1 MKNTVKN
8 KSVRGFTLIEM
19 LTVIAIIGALVGI
32 SVPVVGEIRKNSQA
46 TATAASINN
55 YRNILQSLT
64 ESSVIPLTEG
74 IVAPTTNTV
83 TGALFAASSTANLDL
98 QLRLDSYLISLNKV
112 AEAFKTPMVSA
123 RQPVAIAGGAPV
135 AAYNEVA
142 WDTATQR
149 FNMPVD
155 AAASYSWANTARL
168 ESAPSEVA
176 LPVAGAVTGR
186 NYLLDGNTNLSAAGN
201 GVFRVQYAVL
211 PNVTADMAFRL
222 AKEINGEALMDS
234 TTPGIAQIRGKCT
247 YATPALGL
255 VTVFVYLNHM

>member
-74 IVAPTTNTV
+74 ITVQATTV

-142 WDTATQR
+142 WNTATQR

-155 AAASYSWANTARL
+155 AAATYSWANTARL
-168 ESAPSEVA
+168 ESAPSLAAVPLA
-176 LPVAGAVTGR
+176 AAVTGR

-201 GVFRVQYAVL
+201 GVYRVQYAVL

-234 TTPGIAQIRGKCT
+234 TTPGIAQLRGKCT